1 MSLLILK
8 QIKCNQL
15 YKTNANITLSDIY
28 PSSFTNVYFEQS
40 LSFWM
45 LQNAGGGPKVL
56 WSLQW
61 VYGRALNDKWMTNI
75 TSGWQMNSLK

>member
-8 QIKCNQL
+8 QIKRNQL

-40 LSFWM
+40 LSF
-45 LQNAGGGPKVL
+45 
-56 WSLQW
+56 
-61 VYGRALNDKWMTNI
+61 
-75 TSGWQMNSLK
+75 